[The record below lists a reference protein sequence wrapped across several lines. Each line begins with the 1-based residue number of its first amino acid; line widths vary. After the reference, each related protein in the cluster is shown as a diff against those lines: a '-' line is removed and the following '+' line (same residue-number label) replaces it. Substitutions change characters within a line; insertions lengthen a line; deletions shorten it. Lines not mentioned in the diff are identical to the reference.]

1 MNRPRRPS
9 LAQWHAVI
17 LHRDHP
23 SVEALRRQLELM
35 HIRVSV
41 VWPQLDSAHAEA
53 DVVFFDADMGHD
65 GQFPWPAGFAPMP
78 MIALI
83 GSEAPGRIE
92 WALAQG
98 CNAHLLKPIGSTGA
112 YSALL
117 IASHAHQAERHQADD
132 IRALENRLRQRPVVV
147 HAILELLRQGARDEA
162 AAWRQLR
169 LLAMESGMTIED
181 AASSLCSPAPTA
193 RQGTKPS

>member
-1 MNRPRRPS
+1 MSRIDRPA
-9 LAQWHAVI
+9 LASWHAAI

-23 SVEALRRQLELM
+23 SVDALRRQLELLR
-35 HIRVSV
+35 IQVTV
-41 VWPQLDSAHAEA
+41 VWPQIGAANADY

-65 GQFPWPAGFAPMP
+65 GQFPWPSGLAPMP

-98 CNAHLLKPIGSTGA
+98 SNAHLLKPIGSTGA

-117 IASHAHQAERHQADD
+117 IAAHAHQAARRQADA
-132 IRALENRLRQRPVVV
+132 IRALEDRLRHRPIVVR
-147 HAILELLRQGARDEA
+147 AILKLMQQERLDEA
-162 AAWRQLR
+162 SAWKRMR
-169 LLAMESGMTIED
+169 RMAMSWGMSIED
-181 AASSLCSPAPTA
+181 AAETVCKDDRRSTS
-193 RQGTKPS
+193 GG

>member
-1 MNRPRRPS
+1 MSRSDRLP
-9 LAQWHAVI
+9 LATWRAII
-17 LHRDHP
+17 LHREHP
-23 SVEALRRQLELM
+23 SVDALKRQLELM

-41 VWPQLDSAHAEA
+41 VWPQLDEADAGA

-83 GSEAPGRIE
+83 GSEAPGRVE

-98 CNAHLLKPIGSTGA
+98 SNAHLLKPIGSTGA

-117 IASHAHQAERHQADD
+117 IAAHAYQLSSRQADD
-132 IRALENRLRQRPVVV
+132 IRTLEDRLRQRPAVV
-147 HAILELLRQGARDEA
+147 HAVLKLMQQNRSDEAGAWKRLRKIAMDWGMTVEEAAESICRDE
-162 AAWRQLR
+162 RR
-169 LLAMESGMTIED
+169 TRSG
-181 AASSLCSPAPTA
+181 A
-193 RQGTKPS
+193 

>member
-1 MNRPRRPS
+1 MSRADR
-9 LAQWHAVI
+9 LALASWHAVI

-23 SVEALRRQLELM
+23 SVDALKRQLELL

-41 VWPQLDSAHAEA
+41 VWPQVDGADADC

-65 GQFPWPAGFAPMP
+65 GQFPWPRGFAPMP

-83 GSEAPGRIE
+83 GSEAPGRVE

-98 CNAHLLKPIGSTGA
+98 SNAHLLKPIGSTGA

-117 IASHAHQAERHQADD
+117 IAAHAYQITRSQADD
-132 IRALENRLRQRPVVV
+132 IRALEDRLRQRPIVVR
-147 HAILELLRQGARDEA
+147 AILKLLQQERLDEA
-162 AAWRQLR
+162 GAWKRLR
-169 LLAMESGMTIED
+169 KIAMDWGMTIEE
-181 AASSLCSPAPTA
+181 TA
-193 RQGTKPS
+193 EAICRDDRRTKSGA

>member
-1 MNRPRRPS
+1 MTRRDRPL

-23 SVEALRRQLELM
+23 SVDALRRQLELL
-35 HIRVSV
+35 HIRVTLC
-41 VWPQLDSAHAEA
+41 WPHLNEVGA

-65 GQFPWPAGFAPMP
+65 DQFPWPRGYAPMP

-92 WALAQG
+92 WALDQG
-98 CNAHLLKPIGSTGA
+98 SNAHLLKPIGSTGA

-117 IASHAHQAERHQADD
+117 IAADAYAKVQAQADD
-132 IRALENRLRQRPVVV
+132 IRALEDRLRQRPIVVR
-147 HAILELLRQGARDEA
+147 AILHLLQNEGGGEA
-162 AAWRQLR
+162 AAWKRLR
-169 LLAMESGMTIED
+169 SVSMDWGMTIED
-181 AASSLCSPAPTA
+181 AAEAICRNDKHTRKGP
-193 RQGTKPS
+193 

>member
-1 MNRPRRPS
+1 MSRADR
-9 LAQWHAVI
+9 LALASWHAVI

-23 SVEALRRQLELM
+23 SVDALKRQLELL

-41 VWPQLDSAHAEA
+41 VWPQVDGADADC

-65 GQFPWPAGFAPMP
+65 GQFPWPRGFAPMP

-98 CNAHLLKPIGSTGA
+98 SNAHLLKPIGSTGA

-117 IASHAHQAERHQADD
+117 IAAHAYQVTRSQADD
-132 IRALENRLRQRPVVV
+132 IRALEDRLRQRPIVVRAV
-147 HAILELLRQGARDEA
+147 LKLLQQERLDEA
-162 AAWRQLR
+162 GAWKRLR
-169 LLAMESGMTIED
+169 KIAMDWGMTIEE
-181 AASSLCSPAPTA
+181 TA
-193 RQGTKPS
+193 EAICRDDRRTRSGA

>member
-1 MNRPRRPS
+1 MSRADR
-9 LAQWHAVI
+9 LALASWHAVI

-23 SVEALRRQLELM
+23 SVDALKRQLELL

-41 VWPQLDSAHAEA
+41 VWPQVDGADADC

-65 GQFPWPAGFAPMP
+65 GQFPWPRGFAPMP

-83 GSEAPGRIE
+83 GSEAPGRVE

-98 CNAHLLKPIGSTGA
+98 SNAHLLKPIGSTGA

-117 IASHAHQAERHQADD
+117 IAAHAYQVTRSQADD
-132 IRALENRLRQRPVVV
+132 IRALEDRLRQRPIVVRAV
-147 HAILELLRQGARDEA
+147 LKLLQQERLDEA
-162 AAWRQLR
+162 GAWKRLR
-169 LLAMESGMTIED
+169 KIAMDWGMTIEE
-181 AASSLCSPAPTA
+181 TA
-193 RQGTKPS
+193 EAICRDDRRTRSGA